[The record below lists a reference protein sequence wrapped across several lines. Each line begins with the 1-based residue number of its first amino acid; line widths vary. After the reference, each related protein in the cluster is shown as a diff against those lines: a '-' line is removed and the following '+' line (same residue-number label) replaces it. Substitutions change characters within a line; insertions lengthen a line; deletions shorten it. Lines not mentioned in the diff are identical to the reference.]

1 MFEYQAEQV
10 TRRRYNFES
19 PIFSLSAD
27 SDYCLDFMQSFLSQL
42 NAQQLNTILCMVD
55 LDCLDSFPSIEEI
68 VSAIEMFNYSE
79 QDILDRLNSTSEFIF
94 EDDFAY

>member
-1 MFEYQAEQV
+1 MFEYQAELI
-10 TRRRYNFES
+10 TRRRYNFEDS
-19 PIFSLSAD
+19 KFSLSAD
-27 SDYCLDFMQSFLSQL
+27 SDY
-42 NAQQLNTILCMVD
+42 
-55 LDCLDSFPSIEEI
+55 CLDSFPSIEEI

>member
-1 MFEYQAEQV
+1 
-10 TRRRYNFES
+10 
-19 PIFSLSAD
+19 
-27 SDYCLDFMQSFLSQL
+27 MQSFLSQL